1 MLDRV
6 TATASALVRAA
17 GAAADRLLAPPD
29 GVAPD
34 SAGGPGRPLAPRPDS
49 SAQGQSP

>member
-6 TATASALVRAA
+6 TAIASALVRAV
-17 GAAADRLLAPPD
+17 GAAADRLLAPSD

-34 SAGGPGRPLAPRPDS
+34 SAGGPVRPVAPRPDS
-49 SAQGQSP
+49 STQGQCP